1 MSPGPSPQ
9 SETSSDTT
17 TRARTGRMTFGISEA
32 NGKKMPDI
40 RRQAIV
46 AIEALMAASGPGSAQ
61 EQEQLR
67 LLVEAHPGQ
76 PEIALAKHLLAVR
89 PYLEYPGNGGG
100 PHLRP
105 DNRQR

>member
-1 MSPGPSPQ
+1 
-9 SETSSDTT
+9 
-17 TRARTGRMTFGISEA
+17 MTFGISEA
-32 NGKKMPDI
+32 QGKNMPDI

-46 AIEALMAASGPGSAQ
+46 AIEVLMAASGPGSAQ

-67 LLVEAHPGQ
+67 QLVEAHPGR

-89 PYLEYPGNGGG
+89 PYLDYPGNGGG
-100 PHLRP
+100 PSPRP